1 MPEHY
6 DRFLGISEVAEL
18 LGVKQSTLYAW
29 VHLRQIPYYKIGR
42 LVKFKKSEID
52 GWLQQRKVR
61 EMAI

>member
-1 MPEHY
+1 MEQ
-6 DRFLGISEVAEL
+6 FIGIKELSEI
-18 LGVKQSTLYAW
+18 LGVEISTLYAW

-42 LVKFKKSEID
+42 LVKFKKSEIE